1 MPPTSRLLG
10 AALATAAL
18 LAGTGV
24 SAVTATAAPA
34 FAPVRTAS
42 PSTAD
47 LKAKLQTALDT
58 GAPAATRA
66 AELEAGEAGLPLL
79 DQIGTAMNAAPPSF
93 RWTILGPVTENADI
107 LSATL
112 QTAVDGFDPFTF
124 PLTWK
129 LVDGDWKLSREG
141 ECTVASVAML
151 PCSL

>member
-1 MPPTSRLLG
+1 MPRTSRLLG
-10 AALATAAL
+10 AALTAAAL

-24 SAVTATAAPA
+24 SAATATAAPV
-34 FAPVRTAS
+34 FAAARTAT
-42 PSTAD
+42 PGTGD

-79 DQIGTAMNAAPPSF
+79 DQVGTAMNAAPPSF
-93 RWTILGPVTENADI
+93 RWSILGPVTEDGDT

-129 LVDGDWKLSREG
+129 LIDGNWKLSRDA